1 MRSMTI
7 HRLFAALI
15 VPGLFL
21 TLYMES
27 LAAPPSIRTANART
41 RQIDPSNPTP
51 TPLQGLPPSP
61 SLSPIPSPGGVFSP
75 TPAVP
80 PVPSPDPGMGGGSS
94 GGGAMYSQPLGTL
107 KEYAPPP
114 KPYLGDPDG
123 QGSFHSPTDAPT
135 GQPLPALNPNA
146 PMAATDRFGV
156 APPPGTLGHTYHRRS
171 KVLDEKKHPRVGIVE
186 VYLSENY
193 DVSALGMKSK
203 WTGKL
208 WELES
213 DPLLPG
219 IPHIFEV
226 KAEWGP
232 EGARK
237 KEVRTIRL
245 IMGRVVDLE
254 F

>member
-1 MRSMTI
+1 MRRLAI
-7 HRLFAALI
+7 QQLFAALL
-15 VPGLFL
+15 VAGLLF
-21 TLYMES
+21 TLAMES
-27 LAAPPSIRTANART
+27 RAGSPSIRTANSRT
-41 RQIDPSNPTP
+41 RQIDPNSPPSP
-51 TPLQGLPPSP
+51 TPLQAIPPAPGL
-61 SLSPIPSPGGVFSP
+61 SP
-75 TPAVP
+75 TPLPNGGLSPSPAVPALPP
-80 PVPSPDPGMGGGSS
+80 PVPDPS
-94 GGGAMYSQPLGTL
+94 GGGVMYSQPLGTMR
-107 KEYAPPP
+107 EREPPP
-114 KPYLGDPDG
+114 KDFLGDPDG
-123 QGSFHSPTDAPT
+123 QGSYHSPTDAPT

-171 KVLDEKKHPRVGIVE
+171 KLLDDKKHPRIGIVE

-193 DVSALGMKSK
+193 DVSAKGLKSK
-203 WTGKL
+203 WTGKV

-219 IPHIFEV
+219 VPHIFEV

-245 IMGRVVDLE
+245 VMGRVVDLE